1 MSNHTEGDWEM
12 IIAPEFGPEEYEGV
26 TIESP
31 STGTIICEIAGGLP
45 LIEIL
50 GNAKLIAKAPK
61 LLDCL
66 KEALEVMGN
75 WDEEGD
81 PGWAKLSREIIQE
94 IEKVES
100 L

>member
-1 MSNHTEGDWEM
+1 MNHTGGDWEM
-12 IIAPEFGPEEYEGV
+12 IVAPKFGPEDYEGI
-26 TIESP
+26 TIESTDH
-31 STGTIICEIAGGLP
+31 STIICEIAGGLP

-50 GNAKLIAKAPK
+50 GNAKLIEKAPK

-81 PGWAKLSREIIQE
+81 PEWAKRSREIIAS
-94 IEKVES
+94 IEEVKP